1 MVGRRSFAQGRSG
14 LPRRSSHVAQLFSLG
29 GFDCMKTTSRVA
41 GYFASFFAV
50 AFWVTAWLA
59 NGNSTGH
66 DFISDLLGWWIL
78 LAAIA
83 GVVCL
88 ASAGLGFILSLRQ
101 DYKFI
106 KKALDD
112 EKPSA

>member
-1 MVGRRSFAQGRSG
+1 
-14 LPRRSSHVAQLFSLG
+14 
-29 GFDCMKTTSRVA
+29 MKTTSRVA